1 MFGNAHTNTVPQE
14 NIAAARL
21 AEYRSRQ
28 HLPKLR
34 LELDEYRPDRG
45 ATSVNIIEATE

>member
-21 AEYRSRQ
+21 AVYRSCQ

-34 LELDEYRPDRG
+34 LELGENRPDRG
-45 ATSVNIIEATE
+45 TTSVNIIEVSE